1 MNLHQAAFLV
11 HKQISDGIGAI
22 RADVVLIQEEALD
35 ALVPFEG
42 LAKQHDSLGS
52 ELIAAQ
58 VENFNRRVV
67 DESLG
72 QRHRTFDFQ
81 GVAT

>member
-1 MNLHQAAFLV
+1 MNLHQAALLV
-11 HKQISDGIGAI
+11 HEQVSHGVGAI

-35 ALVPFEG
+35 ALVPFKG
-42 LAKQHDSLGS
+42 LAEKHDSLGS

-58 VENFNRRVV
+58 VEHFDRRVV

-72 QRHRTFDFQ
+72 QRHRTFNFQ
-81 GVAT
+81 GVTP